1 MSARQ
6 IILTGVDSKYWLGQL
21 VQAMMNHL
29 PFSDNLSCHG
39 PQYILQSVIMM
50 ILLRMSAGSRLSDS
64 TQPRHALALASE
76 PKLSSIPV
84 NQSLSSP
91 QQPVSYM
98 HRESEN
104 CACECIILLQKFSCR
119 FLPTNTL
126 LMN

>member
-1 MSARQ
+1 
-6 IILTGVDSKYWLGQL
+6 
-21 VQAMMNHL
+21 MNHF

-39 PQYILQSVIMM
+39 PQYILQSVVI
-50 ILLRMSAGSRLSDS
+50 MSAGSRLSDS
-64 TQPRHALALASE
+64 TQPGHALTLASE

-98 HRESEN
+98 YRESES